1 MMCNYQPE
9 LIVGSIGMFHC
20 PSCGQMVV
28 AGYKHPNYDNIDESY
43 AEYCEE
49 QAIINYRWGN

>member
-1 MMCNYQPE
+1 MCSYNPE
-9 LIVGSIGMFHC
+9 LVTGPIGMFHC
-20 PSCGQMVV
+20 PQCGEMVI
-28 AGYKHPNYDNIDESY
+28 AGYKHPNYDSIDESY